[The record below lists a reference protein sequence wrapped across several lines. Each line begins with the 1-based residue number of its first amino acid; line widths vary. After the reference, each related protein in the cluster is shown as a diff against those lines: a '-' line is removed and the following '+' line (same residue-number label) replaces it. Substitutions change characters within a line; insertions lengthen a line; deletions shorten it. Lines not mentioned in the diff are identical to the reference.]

1 VAEFILFKLKFYHT
15 NNRESYLLFCHS
27 NHDKSFDVNEDLYDD
42 QFEKLF
48 YQSGIAGSAINFI
61 HSQTESGLGN
71 YSFTRVL
78 EVGVVKVLK
87 FLFLSMT
94 LQNII

>member
-1 VAEFILFKLKFYHT
+1 VSENFYD
-15 NNRESYLLFCHS
+15 NQY
-27 NHDKSFDVNEDLYDD
+27 
-42 QFEKLF
+42 EKLF
-48 YQSGIAGSAINFI
+48 YQGGVAGYATKFI